1 MLRRPRGDGVV
12 IRLDWYLFA
21 TANLSI
27 GRSIFLRFRK
37 WLASQR
43 VRWSRTFSRFG
54 AQIRSPRRNRRRSWR
69 RFYNCASA
77 GRIDTKRFER
87 FIIEIAT
94 DLKAVAN
101 LVAPNCRRRVRI
113 FFAVNFAVIK
123 TLVLQRLLHILDGL
137 IRPCSWRECG
147 HQNHNCDPKFHI
159 DVALTPKSVRYS
171 VPAPVTASGSCW
183 SFKTSR

>member
-1 MLRRPRGDGVV
+1 MGAQVRSFRRSR
-12 IRLDWYLFA
+12 
-21 TANLSI
+21 
-27 GRSIFLRFRK
+27 
-37 WLASQR
+37 
-43 VRWSRTFSRFG
+43 RWSRG
-54 AQIRSPRRNRRRSWR
+54 
-69 RFYNCASA
+69 RFYDRASA
-77 GRIDTKRFER
+77 GRIDPKRFER

-94 DLKAVAN
+94 DLKPVAD
-101 LVAPNCRRRVRI
+101 LVAPNRRRRVRI
-113 FFAVNFAVIK
+113 FFASNFAVIK

-147 HQNHNCDPKFHI
+147 HQNHNCDPKFHV